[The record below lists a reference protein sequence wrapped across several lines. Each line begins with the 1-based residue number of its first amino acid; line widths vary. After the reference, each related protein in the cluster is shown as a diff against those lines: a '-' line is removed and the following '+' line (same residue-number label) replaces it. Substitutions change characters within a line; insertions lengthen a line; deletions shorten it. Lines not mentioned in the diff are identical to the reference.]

1 MQKGIQALVLWMLVG
16 YAQAA
21 CPAWPQARAEQEMER
36 LSQQITEWKNAYW
49 QQGNS
54 AVSDEVYD
62 QLAERLAFWR
72 RCFTGEAPAHDALPL
87 LRGDVRHPVAHTG
100 VRKLPDRAAVARWM
114 RGQSGLWVQPKVD
127 GVAVTLVYRQGRL
140 VQAISRGNGLAGED
154 WTARVLQIPSVP
166 KVSDGA
172 LANSVLQG
180 ELFLLRAGHVQKQMG
195 GMNARAKV
203 AGMMMRQQAA
213 AELNQLGIFI
223 WAWPD
228 GPQEMQQ
235 RLALLRQG
243 GFVYS
248 ARFSHPVANAQ
259 QVEQWRQRWFTSP
272 LPFAS
277 DGVVV
282 RRGKES
288 AGRFWVPGQG
298 DWVIAWKY
306 PPASRVMEVRGISFS
321 IGRSGKIAV
330 VAHLEPQLLDD
341 KRVQRVNV
349 GSVSRWSTLD
359 IGIGDQLQI
368 SLAGQG
374 IPRID
379 SVVWRTAQRNKP
391 QPPAARYN
399 ALTCY
404 FATPEC
410 AEQFLSRLVWL
421 SSRSILNIDGAG
433 ETLWRTLHDARGM
446 EHLFSWLAFTPE
458 QLQAIP
464 GISAQRGQRLWH
476 QFNLA
481 RERPFLRWIQAMGVP
496 IPKTAFVRLEEDSW
510 RQMQDRNEEQW
521 QRLPGVGAERARQ
534 LVTFL
539 HHQLPRWRS
548 G

>member
-359 IGIGDQLQI
+359 IGIGEENRKRWLRTGKCSFLPEEREWMERLLGWGLVDTFRTANPATQDRFSWFDYRSKGFDDNRGL
-368 SLAGQG
+368 
-374 IPRID
+374 RID
-379 SVVWRTAQRNKP
+379 
-391 QPPAARYN
+391 
-399 ALTCY
+399 L
-404 FATPEC
+404 
-410 AEQFLSRLVWL
+410 L
-421 SSRSILNIDGAG
+421 
-433 ETLWRTLHDARGM
+433 
-446 EHLFSWLAFTPE
+446 LA
-458 QLQAIP
+458 
-464 GISAQRGQRLWH
+464 SAPL
-476 QFNLA
+476 
-481 RERPFLRWIQAMGVP
+481 
-496 IPKTAFVRLEEDSW
+496 
-510 RQMQDRNEEQW
+510 
-521 QRLPGVGAERARQ
+521 AERCIETGIDYDIRSMEKPSDHAP
-534 LVTFL
+534 VWATFKL
-539 HHQLPRWRS
+539 
-548 G
+548 